1 MDRVARRV
9 VRSNAAF
16 AMRWWVLLL
25 VALCE
30 VSSGLQPAAFRSVSR
45 HHRVRQLAMA
55 GEEEV
60 SPAAPAAAPPRQ
72 ARVLRQGAGIFAP
85 VVLQAKKSFGVNEI
99 NALRAKVI
107 AEHTKVI
114 AKFVDTSESPFGR
127 IALKALFEA
136 ADKDGN
142 GTLDRDEVEAAL
154 LALGFTHLN
163 DKKIEGIVARADV
176 DDNQVI
182 DFEEFCREAPKTLRT
197 NLVKLAKDNGHDL
210 GFLA

>member
-45 HHRVRQLAMA
+45 HHRVRQLAMG

-60 SPAAPAAAPPRQ
+60 SRAAPAAAPPRQ

-127 IALKALFEA
+127 STRTRPHPRNVGWRVWCMRFASSSPCAHQHVPVCRSSA
-136 ADKDGN
+136 Q
-142 GTLDRDEVEAAL
+142 GTL
-154 LALGFTHLN
+154 
-163 DKKIEGIVARADV
+163 
-176 DDNQVI
+176 
-182 DFEEFCREAPKTLRT
+182 
-197 NLVKLAKDNGHDL
+197 
-210 GFLA
+210 